1 MHRTH
6 ELIPFV
12 GVGRSNAILRVTFRE
27 RFTLFVE
34 GEIIGFTTVELS
46 IQAKRRGSIRVNEKS
61 EAREWNVPSK
71 GEEQI
76 EEF

>member
-1 MHRTH
+1 
-6 ELIPFV
+6 
-12 GVGRSNAILRVTFRE
+12 
-27 RFTLFVE
+27 LFVE